1 VLEAAMQT
9 TIDLPEATVS
19 LHDLVRRA
27 VQGDEIIIAE
37 AGTPLVRL
45 VPIVP
50 QPPQSQR
57 RRAGLS
63 EGVAVIAQD
72 FDAPLPDAFW
82 LGEE

>member
-1 VLEAAMQT
+1 MQT
-9 TIDLPEATVS
+9 TIDLPNETVN

-27 VQGDEIIIAE
+27 VQGDEIIISE

-50 QPPQSQR
+50 RPPHDR
-57 RRAGLS
+57 GRTAGLS
-63 EGVAVIAQD
+63 EGAATIADD
-72 FDAPLPDAFW
+72 FDAPLPDTFW